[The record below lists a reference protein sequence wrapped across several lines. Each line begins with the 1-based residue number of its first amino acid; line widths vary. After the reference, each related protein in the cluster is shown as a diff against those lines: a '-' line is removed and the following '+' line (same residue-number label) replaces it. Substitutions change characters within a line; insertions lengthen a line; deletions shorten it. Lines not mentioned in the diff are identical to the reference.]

1 MTEQSWIGSLIRNP
15 VKVAVGVLLVMLFG
29 LITLFTIPVQLTPEV
44 QNPIVT
50 VFTIWPGASPREIER
65 EIIQEQE
72 ELLKQVEGVRRMSSE
87 CYHSAGRVVLEFEVG
102 TNMTEAMLRVAIQLQ
117 QIIDYPEDALE
128 PVIYTSGLADRPI
141 AWFVLGPKLPS
152 REQIDE
158 AKRRFPELADRLEKV
173 LAITNPEIGLLRL
186 EELVAEHPELSY
198 LLPPPVD
205 ITRLRKFVEDVIEAR
220 LERVPGVANANVFG
234 GRFREF
240 QVRVSPER
248 LAAHRLTVTD
258 LRNALRVEN
267 QDMSA
272 GDFWEGKRTYVV
284 RTVGQFRSPEDVANV
299 IVAYRNGVPVYVRDV
314 ATVGIG
320 YGKPGG
326 IARRFGR
333 ENIAINVER
342 TTGANVLEVMEE
354 LRKTQEQLNKFVLN
368 PRGLHLTMVY
378 DETEYINSALGLVT
392 NNLYLAIALT
402 VTVLLLFLRS
412 GRSTLVLALAIPVS
426 VLGAFLVLGLLG
438 RTLNVISLAG
448 LAFAIGMLVDNAV
461 VVLENIY
468 RHRQAGLPAPAAAV
482 KGTREVWGAVLSSTL
497 TTLAV
502 FLPVLFVKEEAGQ
515 LFRDIAIAISSAVA
529 LSLIVGVTVIPTA
542 SARLL
547 AGDVTAIAGAVTGD
561 GRFRS
566 VRSLARSAALL
577 VSRAVAPLYWFA
589 ERFVAGLVGLNRWL
603 LAGVWRRLVALA
615 LVLSLSVAVS
625 YALFPPLEY
634 LPTGNR
640 NLIIGVLLPPPGYNL
655 AELLKMGEKVEEALR
670 PYWDVDITDPAVFER
685 EYPPISDFFFVA
697 RGRTAFFGVR
707 SADPTRARDLL
718 DLVQKTVNMFPGTIG
733 IASQT
738 SLFQGG
744 LAGRN
749 IAVEVTGQELNELF
763 AVAGRI
769 MAELQQVMPGAR
781 AIPSPGL
788 DVANPEVH
796 IVPDRVRLAEL
807 GLNTLMLGYTVD
819 AMIDGAYAD
828 DYFVGGEKIN
838 LRILGPTIYEG
849 NTQDLAQ
856 LPVVTPTGQI
866 VPLGAVARIELT
878 TGPEQINRRERQ
890 RAVTIN
896 VTPPDD
902 VALEEAMRRIEE
914 DIVRKLEREGVLGE
928 RVQVYLS
935 GTADKLRQTWHATRF
950 NFLLA
955 LVITYLLMAG
965 LFESWLYPFVVIL
978 TVPLGAVGGIV
989 GLKLVNL
996 FTNQPLDVLTMLG
1009 FIILVGTAVNN
1020 AILIVHQ
1027 SLNHIRH
1034 EAMPWRDAVLESVR
1048 NRIRPIFMTTFTTV
1062 FGLLPLV
1069 VFPGAGSEL
1078 YRGLGAV
1085 VLGGLLVSAFLTLIV
1100 TPTMLSLAW
1109 QLRDA
1114 IGRYLGGRRCDEP
1127 TRPQA
1132 PVSRL
1137 RTDATV

>member
-1 MTEQSWIGSLIRNP
+1 MSEHNWIATLISNP
-15 VKVAVGVLLVMLFG
+15 VKVAVAVLLVMLFG

-44 QNPIVT
+44 QSPVVS
-50 VFTIWPGASPREIER
+50 VFTIWPGASPQEVER

-72 ELLKQVEGVRRMSSE
+72 EQLKQVEGVRRMSSE
-87 CYHSAGRVVLEFEVG
+87 CYHSAGRIVLEFEVG

-117 QIIDYPEDALE
+117 QVIDYPEDALE
-128 PVIYTSGLADRPI
+128 PVIYTSGLSDRPI

-152 REQIDE
+152 REEIE
-158 AKRRFPELADRLEKV
+158 AAKRRFPALADRLDKV
-173 LAITNPEIGLLRL
+173 LAITNPEIGLMRL
-186 EELVAEHPELSY
+186 ERLAADHPEVAY

-205 ITRLRKFVEDVIEAR
+205 ITQLRKFVEDVIEAR

-248 LAAHRLTVTD
+248 LAAHRLTITD
-258 LRNALRVEN
+258 LRNALRAEN
-267 QDMSA
+267 RDTSA

-284 RTVGQFRSPEDVANV
+284 RTVGQFRTPEDVANV

-354 LRKTQEQLNKFVLN
+354 LRAVQEQLNKFVLH

-392 NNLYLAIALT
+392 NNLYLAIILT

-412 GRSTLVLALAIPVS
+412 ARSTLVLALAIPVS

-468 RHRQAGLPAPAAAV
+468 RHRQAGLPARAAAV
-482 KGTREVWGAVLSSTL
+482 KGTSEVWGAVLSSTL

-529 LSLIVGVTVIPTA
+529 LSLVVGVTVIPTA

-547 AGDVTAIAGAVTGD
+547 AASSPTDMPVGRDGQLRAVRALVG
-561 GRFRS
+561 
-566 VRSLARSAALL
+566 VAAAVLARFTQ
-577 VSRAVAPLYWFA
+577 PLYFIG
-589 ERFVAGLVGLNRWL
+589 EQFVRAIVGLNRWL
-603 LAGVWRRLVALA
+603 LGRVWRRLLA
-615 LVLSLSVAVS
+615 LSLALGVSIGLSYL
-625 YALFPPLEY
+625 LFPQLEY
-634 LPTGNR
+634 LPAGNR
-640 NLIIGVLLPPPGYNL
+640 NLVIGVLLPPPGYNL
-655 AELLKMGEKVEEALR
+655 AELLKMGEKVEETLR

-707 SADPTRARDLL
+707 SADPTRARELV
-718 DLVQKTVNMFPGTIG
+718 DLVQRTVNMFPGTIG

-738 SLFQGG
+738 SLFERG

-749 IAVEVTGQELNELF
+749 IAVEVTGRDLNELF

-769 MAELQQVMPGAR
+769 MAELQREMPGVR

-788 DVANPEVH
+788 EVANPEVH
-796 IVPDRVRLAEL
+796 VVPNRIRLAEL
-807 GLNTLMLGYTVD
+807 GLTTASLGYTVD

-838 LRILGPTIYEG
+838 LRILGPTVYEG

-856 LPVVTPTGQI
+856 LPIVTPTGQI
-866 VPLGAVARIELT
+866 VPLGAVAQIRLT

-896 VTPPDD
+896 VTPPDEM
-902 VALEEAMRRIEE
+902 ALEEAMRRIE
-914 DIVRKLEREGVLGE
+914 DGIVRKLEREGLVGE

-935 GTADKLRQTWHATRF
+935 GTADKLRQTWRATRF

-989 GLKLVNL
+989 GLRLVNL
-996 FTNQPLDVLTMLG
+996 FTPQPLDVLTMLG

-1027 SLNHIRH
+1027 SLNHIRR
-1034 EAMPWRDAVLESVR
+1034 EGMPWRDAILESVR

-1085 VLGGLLVSAFLTLIV
+1085 VLGGLLVSAFLTLLV

-1109 QLRDA
+1109 QLRDGLA
-1114 IGRYLGGRRCDEP
+1114 ARFDRRPPQEMPEP
-1127 TRPQA
+1127 VRA
-1132 PVSRL
+1132 RL
-1137 RTDATV
+1137 QKGARV